1 MQEHLTGMSGLTGTE
16 SSADLDGGGRALK
29 LQTDTPHL
37 VNIGGDRLSTSVTL
51 HPIPQGRVT
60 VGCGPGVDIKVQGTG
75 VLPLHCHIEN
85 SEGVVTIYPL
95 SDNISIDGAKI
106 DRPTRLS
113 QGVMLTIGRSN
124 YMRFNHPAEAK
135 IMKSVLPNPRIS
147 MAAITIEPENVF
159 QPKYNK
165 KPPVVPRKNSKESLI
180 ESGVEEPLPSSIMT
194 KVSKFEYLA
203 QQNFK
208 KSISPKVFS
217 SNLVTV
223 NTPAKDVL
231 GKSPPDLKNF
241 SKNLPQNVLNYS
253 ELNYN
258 DKQQMKTPD
267 RSIFGKKSPQ
277 YVNVSV
283 NEKNNVNNKVIIYEN
298 GCIPKNQNTS
308 QNELNN
314 KNVGTKNSNLNR
326 TLTPSPNYNR
336 NPSPYFRSMTPSPV
350 SNTSKIEYRRSGS
363 VGELSEYADIAENSQ
378 IKNNEAEMKRVQ
390 AQQERIKEQEIG
402 KAEQARLEEILN
414 MCVEYEK
421 QAQCEKN
428 KVTPNRI
435 KTNGSLP
442 RDKRQFGPFSPVYAT
457 PPPSPR
463 DAEWTSTDSKKMNHS
478 YENVSINRDTSLE
491 RLNVNYE
498 NVEVKH
504 IEEYRTSKCSSPY
517 ENIIQQSNA
526 NLSSHHSPRNRIKTI
541 AYSNRDGKSKD
552 TAEIIENK
560 FAILEAEQYL
570 LQNLSVNDEKSSES
584 IKSLE
589 RKNHDTKFIFPL
601 DETALLI
608 THSNNEDN
616 VCYSNSVKKIRINK
630 IDNNIPLV
638 NEKMN
643 IEKMKKERKE
653 ILARISSVKRQIADT
668 EILEE
673 ELQRDVELEHA
684 LLSGEHKS
692 KLLEIEKLQFRK
704 DKLIHCAQKLEENML
719 HRQTKQVEDQLKCK
733 EKLEVAQESMA
744 NIEEKMSKT
753 SKTDPNYEDIFE
765 EYLKAQEV
773 LDNERKTFEDLE
785 FHHLEEEADWLASRE
800 EVQREILDLTNKM
813 ELVGEQAQELEQQ
826 KYNISRSNTSEVTT
840 IKKRR
845 HEYLK
850 QLEKLTNLLKKID
863 NDLSVFANQESD
875 PGESSDSDSDKSKD
889 LEKQMSNLSLNVI
902 HDLSCS
908 VIISNTKSSV
918 EHLSNMSQSF
928 NEKLLQEKS
937 VLESGI
943 GNKCPSQDDID
954 RISKVTS
961 SAPININQ
969 EQGSLGRKTIESLKD
984 IERKRH
990 IHLCQQ
996 GSQVIEQERQ
1006 RVLALKQRVQH
1017 EVRTKWAQNRQ
1028 DCNSMDSSESEER
1041 RISGELDERQIDRP
1055 VSKSPTPKNQTRPIS
1070 DEDSSRPISEISEV
1084 SMDFGNTVGKKR
1096 TRIHTDKQR
1105 PLTRYLPIK
1114 GSDLDLRQHIE
1125 SAGHQVVLCPHV
1137 IINATS
1143 CRGFLHKKGSKLNGW
1158 SKRWFVFD
1166 RNKHTLTYYN
1176 DKSEKK
1182 TRGGAYFQA
1191 IEEVYLDHLNNV
1203 KSPNPQL
1210 TFIVKTH
1217 EKSYFLM
1224 APSPEAMRIWV
1235 DVIFTGAEG
1244 YQAFE
1249 HGT

>member
-1 MQEHLTGMSGLTGTE
+1 MSGLTGTE
-16 SSADLDGGGRALK
+16 SPTEVLDNGARALK

-51 HPIPQGRVT
+51 HPIPQGRIT
-60 VGCGPGVDIKVQGTG
+60 LGCGPGVDIHVQGTG

-95 SDNISIDGAKI
+95 SDNLSVDGVQI
-106 DRPTRLS
+106 CRPTRLS

-147 MAAITIEPENVF
+147 MAPITFEPDNTF

-165 KPPVVPRKNSKESLI
+165 KPPVVPKKNSKESLI
-180 ESGVEEPLPSSIMT
+180 DCGIEEPISSSIMM

-223 NTPAKDVL
+223 NTPARDVL
-231 GKSPPDLKNF
+231 GKSPPDLQNF
-241 SKNLPQNVLNYS
+241 SKSLPQNVLNYS

-258 DKQQMKTPD
+258 EKHQSKTPE
-267 RSIFGKKSPQ
+267 RPIFGKKSPQ

-283 NEKNNVNNKVIIYEN
+283 NEAKNINNKVIIYES
-298 GCIPKNQNTS
+298 GCIPKNQNVNLDH
-308 QNELNN
+308 NEWNN
-314 KNVGTKNSNLNR
+314 KHFNVNKNINLSR
-326 TLTPSPNYNR
+326 ALTPSPSYNR
-336 NPSPYFRSMTPSPV
+336 NPSPCLRNMTPSPV
-350 SNTSKIEYRRSGS
+350 FNNIKTEPRRSES
-363 VGELSEYADIAENSQ
+363 ADELTSCSETVTTQYNSDAE
-378 IKNNEAEMKRVQ
+378 IKRKQ
-390 AQQERIKEQEIG
+390 AQQERVKEQEIE

-414 MCVEYEK
+414 MCAEYEK

-442 RDKRQFGPFSPVYAT
+442 RDKRQYGPLSPIYTT

-463 DAEWTSTDSKKMNHS
+463 DMELTHIENKKNNQL
-478 YENVSINRDTSLE
+478 YENININRNTSLE
-491 RLNVNYE
+491 RINVNYE
-498 NVEVKH
+498 NIELKH
-504 IEEYRTSKCSSPY
+504 PDPDHRTPKCGSPY
-517 ENIIQQSNA
+517 ENIHLQPSNT
-526 NLSSHHSPRNRIKTI
+526 NISTHSPRTRIKTI
-541 AYSNRDGKSKD
+541 ASSNREGKPKD
-552 TAEIIENK
+552 TAEIIDNK
-560 FAILEAEQYL
+560 FAILDAEQYL
-570 LQNLSVNDEKSSES
+570 LQNLTLNDEKPLEENKVS
-584 IKSLE
+584 KSKENQL
-589 RKNHDTKFIFPL
+589 KFIFPL
-601 DETALLI
+601 EEETSLFVP
-608 THSNNEDN
+608 SSVSSENM
-616 VCYSNSVKKIRINK
+616 SNSSCTNNINPQISNAENNSLDLSEKSK
-630 IDNNIPLV
+630 IDKI
-638 NEKMN
+638 
-643 IEKMKKERKE
+643 KKEKKE
-653 ILARISSVKRQIADT
+653 ILTRISSVKRQVSET
-668 EILEE
+668 EIHEE
-673 ELQRDVELEHA
+673 ELHRDIELEHA
-684 LLSGEHKS
+684 LISGEHKS
-692 KLLEIEKLQFRK
+692 KLLEVEKLQCRK
-704 DKLIHCAQKLEENML
+704 EKLINYAKKLEENML
-719 HRQTKQVEDQLKCK
+719 HRQSKQDEDQLKCR
-733 EKLEVAQESMA
+733 EKLETAQENMIK
-744 NIEEKMSKT
+744 IEEKLT
-753 SKTDPNYEDIFE
+753 NTVKTDPKYEEVFE

-800 EVQREILDLTNKM
+800 EVQREILDLSKKI
-813 ELVGEQAQELEQQ
+813 ELVTEQAQELEQQ
-826 KYNISRSNTSEVTT
+826 KYNISRNNNSEVKA
-840 IKKRR
+840 IKKKRM
-845 HEYLK
+845 ECLI
-850 QLEKLTNLLKKID
+850 QLEKLTNSLKTID
-863 NDLSVFANQESD
+863 NKLSIFSNQESD
-875 PGESSDSDSDKSKD
+875 AEESTDSDSDKSKD
-889 LEKQMSNLSLNVI
+889 LETQLSNLSLNVI

-908 VIISNTKSSV
+908 VIISNTRSPID
-918 EHLSNMSQSF
+918 HIYNMSQSF
-928 NEKLLQEKS
+928 NEKLLQEKT
-937 VLESGI
+937 VLECGI
-943 GNKCPSQDDID
+943 ATKCPSQDDID

-961 SAPININQ
+961 GAPINIR
-969 EQGSLGRKTIESLKD
+969 EEEGSLGRKTIESLKD

-1017 EVRTKWAQNRQ
+1017 EVRTKWAQSRQ
-1028 DCNSMDSSESEER
+1028 DSNSPGSSESGER
-1041 RISGELDERQIDRP
+1041 RDSLELNEQCERP
-1055 VSKSPTPKNQTRPIS
+1055 SKSPILNEQMRSVS
-1070 DEDSSRPISEISEV
+1070 DETDSPRPMSEISEV
-1084 SMDFGNTVGKKR
+1084 SMDFGNTTGRKR
-1096 TRIHTDKQR
+1096 VKAHGDKQR

-1114 GSDLDLRQHIE
+1114 DSDLDLRQHIE

-1137 IINATS
+1137 IINSST

-1166 RNKHTLTYYN
+1166 RNKHTLTYFN

-1182 TRGGAYFQA
+1182 ARGGAYFQA
-1191 IEEVYLDHLNNV
+1191 IEEVYLDHLNSV

-1217 EKSYFLM
+1217 EKTYYLM